1 MEKNNNVVF
10 LFKSKIPYTL
20 NLPDTKCDIIIK
32 QNCFVEDIINDLKL
46 YIEFLESDY
55 D

>member
-1 MEKNNNVVF
+1 MKKNNNVVF
-10 LFKSKIPYTL
+10 LFKNKIPYNL

-32 QNCFVEDIINDLKL
+32 ETCFVEDIINDLKL
-46 YIEFLESDY
+46 YIQFLESDY